1 MLRFLHEPA
10 VRTSLVMVG
19 FVLVNLSVTLA
30 AGLPDSTFDSGL
42 FEPIVDESTRF
53 RQTIGFEQNWR
64 VINMGQFVT
73 RIQIEALI
81 FHRCYYTMEPQV
93 VHC

>member
-1 MLRFLHEPA
+1 
-10 VRTSLVMVG
+10 MVG

-30 AGLPDSTFDSGL
+30 AGLVNRTFDSGL
-42 FEPIVDESTRF
+42 FEPIVDESTSF

-64 VINMGQFVT
+64 VISMGQFVT

>member
-1 MLRFLHEPA
+1 MLRFFHEPA
-10 VRTSLVMVG
+10 VRASRVIVG
-19 FVLVNLSVTLA
+19 FVLVNLSVALA

-42 FEPIVDESTRF
+42 IEPIVDESTSF

-64 VINMGQFVT
+64 VISMGQFVT

-81 FHRCYYTMEPQV
+81 FHGCYYTMEPQI

>member
-1 MLRFLHEPA
+1 
-10 VRTSLVMVG
+10 
-19 FVLVNLSVTLA
+19 
-30 AGLPDSTFDSGL
+30 
-42 FEPIVDESTRF
+42 
-53 RQTIGFEQNWR
+53 
-64 VINMGQFVT
+64 MGQFVT